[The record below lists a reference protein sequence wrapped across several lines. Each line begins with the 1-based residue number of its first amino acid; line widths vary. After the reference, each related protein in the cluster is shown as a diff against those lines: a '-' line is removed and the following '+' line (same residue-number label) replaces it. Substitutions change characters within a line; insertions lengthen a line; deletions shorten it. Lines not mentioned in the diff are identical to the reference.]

1 MSESK
6 EQSAASAT
14 AKNIHSIRAF
24 ARCAD
29 GDRPHVKSPR
39 KPNRVAPQ
47 LIRRATEVDGIRVGG
62 QSGAHK
68 AEQRPSDSVTDR
80 CHARWLGGAVPRSH
94 RPAELIGDKIV
105 EDAGDRSTR
114 HALPRVG
121 DGELQP
127 KRTSLVKSN
136 PFQWNCPYASS
147 VAGR

>member
-24 ARCAD
+24 ACCAD

-39 KPNRVAPQ
+39 KSNRVAPQ
-47 LIRRATEVDGIRVGG
+47 LIWRATEVDGIRVGG

-80 CHARWLGGAVPRSH
+80 SHARWLGGAVPRSH
-94 RPAELIGDKIV
+94 RAAELIGDKIV
-105 EDAGDRSTR
+105 DRSTR

-121 DGELQP
+121 SGELQP
-127 KRTSLVKSN
+127 KRTSLVPLSISR
-136 PFQWNCPYASS
+136 P
-147 VAGR
+147 R